1 MSTEPLAAPGSIP
14 GGGDLLPVLIV
25 GAGPAG
31 LAAALELGHRG
42 IRVALIE
49 KQDRAGWSPRAKTT
63 HVRSVEHMRRWGIA
77 EALRAAAPL
86 PADYPTDIVFKTRLD
101 GYELAHFRN
110 AFFGD
115 RTRDERF
122 SESAQWIPQYKVE
135 GVLRDALAKL
145 PHVSLHFGVEFLG
158 LEDDGETV
166 RVTATR
172 ENGAPFEIRA
182 RYVIGADGP
191 RSPVRH
197 ALGIETERES
207 GLGRHLNLIIRSADL
222 SALRPQ
228 TRAIM
233 YWITN
238 PVSPSVLAPM
248 DTGDLWAF
256 MTNLGPDET
265 SLPHD
270 EISRRL
276 FASVG
281 AEVEFE
287 IMTRDFWAAARM
299 NAKSY
304 GRGRVWLAGDAVHTH
319 PPFGGYGM
327 NMGIADAVD
336 IGWKIAATLQG
347 WGGPHLVPSYEPE
360 RTPVHERVMDEAVK
374 NHAVL
379 SHHFADPVLDD
390 PGSAGD
396 EARRAVGER
405 IFATK
410 ANEVY
415 TLGSVLGL
423 HYGGSSL
430 VVPDGSEAP
439 PVTTTYVPSASP
451 GCLAPHAWL
460 ADGSS
465 LYDHFGQGFTLLV
478 LADGREAEIEKARVV
493 AAEMGVPLTISV
505 PNETRLRDLY
515 EADLA
520 LVRPDQYVA
529 WRGANMIDAAAIFAR
544 VTGRD

>member
-1 MSTEPLAAPGSIP
+1 MSTTPQATPGSIP
-14 GGGDLLPVLIV
+14 GDGDLLPVLVI

-31 LAAALELGHRG
+31 LAAALELGYRG

-77 EALRAAAPL
+77 EAFRAAAPL

-101 GYELAHFRN
+101 AYELAHFRN

-145 PHVSLHFGVEFLG
+145 PNVSLHFGVEFLG

-166 RVTATR
+166 CVTAARDGGT
-172 ENGAPFEIRA
+172 PLEIRA

-207 GLGRHLNLIIRSADL
+207 GLGRHLNLIIRSAGL
-222 SALRPQ
+222 SRLRPEK
-228 TRAIM
+228 RAIM

-256 MTNLGPDET
+256 LTNLGPEET
-265 SLPHD
+265 GLAHE
-270 EISRRL
+270 EIARRL

-287 IMTRDFWAAARM
+287 ILTQDFWAASRM

-347 WGGPHLVPSYEPE
+347 WGGPRLVPSYEPE
-360 RTPVHERVMDEAVK
+360 RTPVHERVMDEAVR

-390 PGSAGD
+390 PGPAGE

-405 IFATK
+405 IRATK
-410 ANEVY
+410 SNEFH
-415 TLGSVLGL
+415 TLGIVLGL
-423 HYGGSSL
+423 HYGGSPI
-430 VVPDGSEAP
+430 VVPDGSEPP

-460 ADGSS
+460 ADSSS

-478 LADGREAEIEKARVV
+478 LAGGRNAEVDEARR
-493 AAEMGVPLTISV
+493 AAEEMGVPLTV
-505 PNETRLRDLY
+505 FTPNDPRLRDLY

-529 WRGANMIDAAAIFAR
+529 WRGAKMDDAAAIFAR
-544 VTGRD
+544 VTGRG